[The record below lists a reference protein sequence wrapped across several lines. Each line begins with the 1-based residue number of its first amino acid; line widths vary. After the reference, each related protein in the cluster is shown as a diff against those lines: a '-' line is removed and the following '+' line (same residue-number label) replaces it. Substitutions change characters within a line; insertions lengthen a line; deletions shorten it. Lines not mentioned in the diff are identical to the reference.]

1 MLNSNELHK
10 DDNYKNKIIIPIESS
25 TLHQPGQ
32 QNPSKGR
39 DLALH
44 EQKVRINL
52 VKMQIQP
59 SEEEEERIKEKKE
72 ERQGNIRQRRQ

>member
-32 QNPSKGR
+32 QNPSKGQ
-39 DLALH
+39 DPALH
-44 EQKVRINL
+44 EQKVRINYNL

-59 SEEEEERIKEKKE
+59 SEEEE
-72 ERQGNIRQRRQ
+72 